1 MIPRPSAMNGARPLL
16 PQGAEL
22 AAPPSR
28 AKVAASLFAALCLT
42 MLPWADGLRWLLPD
56 LTLMVLLYWCI
67 HAPRL
72 AGLGIAFV
80 LGMVTDVT
88 HGLLLGLDALAYC
101 GAAFVALSLQK
112 RLEGFDTP
120 RQTLQLAPLL
130 LGKEALVLI
139 LGLAF
144 GRGEVDWRYLAA
156 GLMAALLWW
165 PLAMLLDHVSGRP
178 ALPDHTVME

>member
-1 MIPRPSAMNGARPLL
+1 MSARPLL

-28 AKVAASLFAALCLT
+28 RKVVGSLLVALCLT
-42 MLPWADGLRWLLPD
+42 LLPWADELRWLLPD

-72 AGLGIAFV
+72 AGLGLAFS
-80 LGMVTDVT
+80 LGLITDVS

-101 GAAFVALSLQK
+101 AAAFVVLFLQK
-112 RLEGFDTP
+112 RLERFDAP

-130 LGKEALVLI
+130 LGKEALVLT

-144 GRGEVDWRYLAA
+144 GRGDADWRYLAS
-156 GLMAALLWW
+156 GLVAVALWL
-165 PLAMLLDHVSGRP
+165 PMAMLLNRLTGRP
-178 ALPDHTVME
+178 APVESPALD